1 MTRVRHHNKHLAGS
15 EVALLKAWAWEEAR
29 RDKDGPA
36 HRLFR
41 DHGIDLGQPLALL
54 HAADLELATEE
65 VAGQRIVPTSW
76 PWEDQSLTEI
86 CDGLR
91 ARLRRALAKEA
102 AADTR
107 AG

>member
-1 MTRVRHHNKHLAGS
+1 MKRDRHHNKHLASS
-15 EVALLKAWAWEEAR
+15 EVALLKAWTWEEAR
-29 RDKDGPA
+29 REKDGPA

-54 HAADLELATEE
+54 HAADLELPTEE
-65 VAGQRIVPTSW
+65 VAGERIAPTRW
-76 PWEDQSLTEI
+76 PWGGQSLSEI
-86 CDGLR
+86 CDDLR
-91 ARLRRALAKEA
+91 TRLSRAPVKEA